1 MKNLTNK
8 TYDVEIR
15 PVNDHTS
22 VMLIMDAADVQAL
35 LRCPQ
40 NCWSEQ
46 GWTIVQERDRLHF
59 GIKVDQDQLSDIKD
73 LARRHGF
80 ELTNDGAKRVMAA
93 V

>member
-1 MKNLTNK
+1 MKHLSNTA
-8 TYDVEIR
+8 YDVEIR

-40 NCWSEQ
+40 NCWQEQ
-46 GWTIVQERDRLHF
+46 GWTIVQDRDRFHF
-59 GIKVDQDQLSDIKD
+59 GIKVDQDELIDIKA

-80 ELTNDGAKRVMAA
+80 EITNDGAKRIVVA